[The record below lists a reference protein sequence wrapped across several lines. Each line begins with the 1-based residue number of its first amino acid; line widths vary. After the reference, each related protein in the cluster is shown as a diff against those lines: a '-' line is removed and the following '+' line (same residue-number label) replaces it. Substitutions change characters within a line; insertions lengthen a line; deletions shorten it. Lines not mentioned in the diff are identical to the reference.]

1 MRDGRETK
9 ERITRA
15 ALRLFVEKGFAETS
29 IRDITSAVGVTEG
42 ALYRHF
48 ASKEQLA
55 WDLFSTNYISFATE
69 LTRARIGRTGF
80 GAQIGAMLDT
90 FCSFFDE
97 DPELFSYLLLVQ
109 HNESGKLPDTIKTPV
124 DAVRE
129 CVIDAMESGDIPPA
143 DPEFVTA
150 SLLGVVLQVATARIY
165 GKIDKGLCELKD
177 ELTATCLRVAQG

>member
-15 ALRLFVEKGFAETS
+15 ALTLFVEKGFAETS

-90 FCSFFDE
+90 FCRFFDE